1 LKDNQSLPPPATV
14 LKPAASHFTLQQSDC
29 TGQLVY
35 GNPGGMELFRR
46 LEQLDLVLQNN
57 EAIRRDNEAILANN
71 NVLRYDLS
79 VLQDNY
85 DAPMNDISTLK
96 DDNAV
101 LKDGNDQ

>member
-1 LKDNQSLPPPATV
+1 M

-57 EAIRRDNEAILANN
+57 EAIRQDNEA
-71 NVLRYDLS
+71 
-79 VLQDNY
+79 
-85 DAPMNDISTLK
+85 PW
-96 DDNAV
+96 
-101 LKDGNDQ
+101 